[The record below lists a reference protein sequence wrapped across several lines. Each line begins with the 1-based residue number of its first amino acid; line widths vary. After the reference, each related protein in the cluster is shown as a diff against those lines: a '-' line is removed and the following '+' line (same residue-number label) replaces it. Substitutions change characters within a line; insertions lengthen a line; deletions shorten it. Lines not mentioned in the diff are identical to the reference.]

1 MNDLIHAK
9 LKKIVMLQDIIKNDD
24 LNYKL
29 KRGKLNFAYIYYLF
43 FLRDTCEGHLS
54 IEKADNNQSNFTNKL
69 KNFEKGAKQ
78 FEKKY

>member
-1 MNDLIHAK
+1 MMNDLIHAK

-29 KRGKLNFAYIYYLF
+29 KRGKLNFAYIYYLL

-54 IEKADNNQSNFTNKL
+54 IEKADFTNKL